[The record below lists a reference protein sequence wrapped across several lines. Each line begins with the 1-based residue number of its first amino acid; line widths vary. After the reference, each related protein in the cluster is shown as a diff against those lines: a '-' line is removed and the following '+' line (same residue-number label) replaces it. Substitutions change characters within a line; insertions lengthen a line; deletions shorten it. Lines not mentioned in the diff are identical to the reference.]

1 MKNKILA
8 TFFILV
14 LGLAM
19 VGFSYAAWTSSVQM
33 KGNASV
39 GNIDLKYLSCAK
51 GTETSPSAN
60 PSWVYSDT
68 DHTITITLANVYPG
82 YKVNL
87 GLTMANGGTL
97 PLYFNTFQ
105 MTSCSSPALAAW
117 FTLGFYSVYPTTF
130 NVGPIDFNYYATL
143 RNYQSDWGIPA
154 AAVTLAPGA
163 SGTSWIQI
171 AVDPNMPSAFMTE
184 TLVVTFQLTAALAAP
199 V

>member
-8 TFFILV
+8 TFVVLV

-19 VGFSYAAWTSSVQM
+19 VGVSYAAWTSSVQI

-39 GNIDLKYLSCAK
+39 GNIDLKYLACAK
-51 GTETSPSAN
+51 DKETSPSAN

-82 YKVNL
+82 YKVDL

-97 PLYFNTFQ
+97 PLYFDTFQ
-105 MTSCSSPALAAW
+105 MTYCSSNALAAY
-117 FTLGFYSVYPTTF
+117 FTLGFYAPRPNF
-130 NVGPIDFNYYATL
+130 NVGPAPFTAYAPL
-143 RNYQSDWGIPA
+143 HDYQSDWGIPEV
-154 AAVTLAPGA
+154 AVTLGPGA

-199 V
+199 N

>member
-8 TFFILV
+8 TFVILV

-19 VGFSYAAWTSSVQM
+19 VGVSYAAWTSSVQM

-39 GNIDLKYLSCAK
+39 GNIDLKYLACAK
-51 GTETSPSAN
+51 GAETSPSAN

-82 YKVNL
+82 YKVDL

-97 PLYFNTFQ
+97 PLYFDTFK
-105 MTSCSSPALAAW
+105 MTYCSSTPLAAW
-117 FTLGFYSVYPTTF
+117 FTLGFYDALPHF
-130 NVGPIDFNYYATL
+130 NVGPVDFNYYATL
-143 RNYQSDWGIPA
+143 RDYQSDWGIPA
-154 AAVTLAPGA
+154 SAVTLAPGA
-163 SGTSWIQI
+163 SGTSWIRI
-171 AVDPNMPSAFMTE
+171 AVDPNMPSGFMTE
-184 TLVVTFQLTAALAAP
+184 TLTVTFQLTAALA